1 MEKIDRYREILRRVL
16 SGYVEICNQQ
26 SRNGIENILLIDEK
40 QNDFLWLTIGW
51 SGTKRLNGMTFYARI
66 HNDKI
71 WIEEDWTE
79 IGIAN
84 DLVREGVPKED
95 IVLAFHAPEM
105 RPYTDFAAA

>member
-1 MEKIDRYREILRRVL
+1 MEKIDCYRDILRRVL
-16 SGYVEICNQQ
+16 SAYVELCDQQ
-26 SRNGIENILLIDEK
+26 SRNGIENILIIDEK

-51 SGTKRLNGMTFYARI
+51 SGNKRLNGITFYARI

-84 DLVREGVPKED
+84 DLVREGVPKEE
-95 IVLAFHAPEM
+95 IVLAFYSPTT
-105 RPYTDFAAA
+105 RPHTDFAAA